1 MNFRDLEKRTPAN
14 WFSEDK
20 NSSLTEWYLSVRD
33 INLSQLGVGD
43 ICRALRQNL
52 FVSEVLPFA
61 VALLNYDV
69 LTGERYDGELIVALS
84 GLSSKYWQENA
95 NAASQAANA
104 LAEVKQLSKDAD
116 LLRDASTLAN
126 VLEEINKQ
134 VKGDVL
140 L

>member
-1 MNFRDLEKRTPAN
+1 MKFRDLEKATSGS
-14 WFSEDK
+14 WLSEGK
-20 NSSLTEWYLSVRD
+20 SSPLTEWYLSVRD

-61 VALLNYDV
+61 VALLNDDV

-95 NAASQAANA
+95 SAAYQAAHA
-104 LAEVKQLSKDAD
+104 LAEVRQLSKDAN
-116 LLRDASTLAN
+116 LLRDALTLAN
-126 VLEEINKQ
+126 VLGEVNKPR
-134 VKGDVL
+134 G
-140 L
+140 